1 MKSIS
6 NNTKQN
12 LCNSELIKK
21 DNISGNIVIHTKYQQ
36 YIYLKVLKIFAHYSN
51 SKLTLNQYCIS
62 VLLPI
67 FFDKILTHSK
77 TVVNLQE
84 TYKKRGCKVD
94 KLDILNREAFVE
106 QLFQM
111 IENISE
117 NKSSTCFAL
126 NGVWGC
132 GKTFVLDMLQKKLE
146 SPSSFEN
153 ETYKKEFFVIRY
165 DSWKFDYYDEPLIAI
180 VSSLINTIE
189 EKTKLFSDIK
199 EKHVILGMLK
209 ATGVTLLSI
218 ANNILKEKTGLDIQ
232 EAAKIVLDG
241 KKEGA
246 EVYENEH
253 DYDAYFNFNKI
264 MTELSDIIQSL
275 AEKYTII
282 FMMDELDRCLP
293 EYAIKVLERLHH
305 LTENK
310 SNIITVITM
319 DKEQLMSSVKQIFG
333 FNNPVK
339 YLEKFISFEVKLDY
353 GQVSEKITDKYA
365 DYIGLFDKDIFVFN
379 EPIEECIQ
387 AIFKDIDIRSQQQLV
402 QKAMLAHNL
411 LYKDKKD
418 YSFMCMELLLVVMI
432 CVYHDQSCF
441 NNTTINIS
449 SFDKIFTPSRDSIR
463 PPFVEFFQDKFD
475 KVSLNKDNRI
485 YINPVRYLLSE
496 IPNLYGAILYTW
508 YNMHKPNSQVSIIYE
523 QGGKYEQISKNH
535 EELKKYAE
543 FIRMIS

>member
-1 MKSIS
+1 M
-6 NNTKQN
+6 
-12 LCNSELIKK
+12 
-21 DNISGNIVIHTKYQQ
+21 
-36 YIYLKVLKIFAHYSN
+36 
-51 SKLTLNQYCIS
+51 
-62 VLLPI
+62 LPI

-84 TYKKRGCKVD
+84 TYKKRVCKVY

-153 ETYKKEFFVIRY
+153 ESYKKEFFVIRY

-199 EKHVILGMLK
+199 EQHEILGMLK
-209 ATGVTLLSI
+209 ATGITLLSI
-218 ANNILKEKTGLDIQ
+218 ANNILKDKTGLDVK
-232 EAAKIVLDG
+232 EATKIVLDG

-246 EVYENEH
+246 AVYDNKY
-253 DYDAYFNFNKI
+253 DYDAYFNFNKVI
-264 MTELSDIIQSL
+264 TELSDIIQSL
-275 AEKYTII
+275 AEKHTII
-282 FMMDELDRCLP
+282 FMIDELDRCLP

-305 LTENK
+305 LTENQ
-310 SNIITVITM
+310 SNVITIIAM

-333 FNNPVK
+333 FNNPAK

-365 DYIGLFDKDIFVFN
+365 DYIELFDKDIFVFN
-379 EPIEECIQ
+379 EPVEECIQ

-402 QKAMLAHNL
+402 QKAMLAHKL
-411 LYKDKKD
+411 LYKEKKD
-418 YSFMCMELLLVVMI
+418 YSFMCMELLLIVMI
-432 CVYHDQSCF
+432 CVYNDQSCF
-441 NNTTINIS
+441 NDSTIDIS
-449 SFDKIFTPSRDSIR
+449 EFEKVFIPSKSNVRPAFSKFFEDKFSKISFDTRRHFSDEP
-463 PPFVEFFQDKFD
+463 
-475 KVSLNKDNRI
+475 LI
-485 YINPVRYLLSE
+485 YHLPQSV
-496 IPNLYGAILYTW
+496 NLYGVILFTW
-508 YNMHKPNSQVSIIYE
+508 YWIHKPNPNVSIKYWKDSEYE
-523 QGGKYEQISKNH
+523 VVSKNH

-543 FIRMIS
+543 LIRMIS